1 MEDLINEFFRI
12 VDEAASARRREE
24 EKNKREQAKAKKDKV
39 KVQLQNIDELTNHI
53 VNMKKQMEEEITSD
67 YQEKIDALIEE
78 CNAMVNDYENVCLRL
93 AEECDNKVS
102 TMLDAYDKKLEEL
115 TNYKKELLKKI
126 N

>member
-1 MEDLINEFFRI
+1 MEDLIREFFRI
-12 VDEAASARRREE
+12 VDEAAADRRREE
-24 EKNKREQAKAKKDKV
+24 ERNKREQAKVKKDKV
-39 KVQLQNIDELTNHI
+39 KAQLQNIDELTNHI

-78 CNAMVNDYENVCLRL
+78 CNAMVNDYENVCMKL

-102 TMLDAYDKKLEEL
+102 IMLDAYDKKLKEL
-115 TNYKKELLKKI
+115 TTMKEKLLSNI